1 MRAFSGGVRAVKLE
15 RRRVSKLA
23 KLDERVARLR
33 RRVSEY
39 EAAGWDEFVRVVD
52 VLVEEGALADP
63 VPRARARRHRRRDG
77 GVGRSPWPSSTPSL
91 TPSSTPSATPSA
103 TPTRPVLR
111 ATGGSATRSRAC
123 STTSRTYLSTAPS
136 AWRIWISTRTKPVRI
151 HTSGV
156 VGGGAARKR
165 LTLARPASGA
175 SSPTPS
181 AARARRA
188 ARPRWR
194 DDEEDADANGDDDR
208 PADVADDSTAYS
220 TAYSA
225 GGSSPSSESVVVVFS
240 VGAHSK
246 SRRRARVSFA
256 ARTTPARRPAGRP
269 EAASTRF
276 VAAIRC
282 HATRAA
288 LCAPPPFA
296 SQAARAAPSP
306 SLARRGLARG
316 PRRRRCRA
324 RSSQL
329 SGPGRAGGACRRIAR
344 RSWSCCRIGGT
355 CCISPSWDTER
366 TCARGT

>member
-1 MRAFSGGVRAVKLE
+1 MRAFSDLRRAVKLE

-63 VPRARARRHRRRDG
+63 VPASARAPSTPRRRS
-77 GVGRSPWPSSTPSL
+77 RFASRWPSSTPSL

-151 HTSGV
+151 RRIPSRRRRRRSGSGV
-156 VGGGAARKR
+156 R
-165 LTLARPASGA
+165 TLARPASGA

-188 ARPRWR
+188 ALRWR

-208 PADVADDSTAYS
+208 PADVADDSAAYSTAYS

-225 GGSSPSSESVVVVFS
+225 GGSSNPNPSSLSSPLALTPLGEVCATLRGENELWLGV
-240 VGAHSK
+240 
-246 SRRRARVSFA
+246 A
-256 ARTTPARRPAGRP
+256 ATVAGGFDSLARP
-269 EAASTRF
+269 EECAGL
-276 VAAIRC
+276 C
-282 HATRAA
+282 AA
-288 LCAPPPFA
+288 LCADA
-296 SQAARAAPSP
+296 TARRSARTARA
-306 SLARRGLARG
+306 LRWRRRWLGSS
-316 PRRRRCRA
+316 PRRRRWRG
-324 RSSQL
+324 RSSR
-329 SGPGRAGGACRRIAR
+329 RAWTRR
-344 RSWSCCRIGGT
+344 WC
-355 CCISPSWDTER
+355 
-366 TCARGT
+366 